1 MNEIQAEGSRS
12 IRVYDDVF
20 DLTQVT
26 NMYGFAIEST
36 FRIGW
41 ADDISLER
49 LPYKSMYS
57 DYSPDDVARISLL
70 PALQNSKAAAEL
82 VGYEV
87 AHCKLNLSTPA
98 DVNFIHAHAEDR
110 VLLMYLNPKWEEGY
124 HGETLFLNQA
134 RKEVIYTSL
143 FTPNRV
149 VSFSGSIP
157 HTIRPQSYLS
167 PFYRLTLSLILN
179 KTTNET

>member
-41 ADDISLER
+41 ADDLTLER
-49 LPYKSMYS
+49 LPYKSLHS

-110 VLLMYLNPKWEEGY
+110 ILLMYLNPKWEEGY

-179 KTTNET
+179 KAADA

>member
-1 MNEIQAEGSRS
+1 MNEIQAEGGRS

-20 DLTQVT
+20 DLTQVKD
-26 NMYGFAIEST
+26 MYSFALNSM
-36 FRIGW
+36 FKIGW
-41 ADDISLER
+41 ADDGTLER
-49 LPYKSMYS
+49 LQYKSLFS
-57 DYSPDDVARISLL
+57 DYSPEDLERLNLL

-82 VGYEV
+82 VGHEV

-143 FTPNRV
+143 FTPNRL
-149 VSFSGSIP
+149 VSFSGSVP

-167 PFYRLTLSLILN
+167 PFYRFTLSLILK
-179 KTTNET
+179 KTTDET